1 MRKDNKPI
9 KNILYCLMPR
19 PKIAKEKQRKII
31 AVSLSPEALE
41 RIAAFQAQHIKEHG
55 YRISRS
61 QAVGM
66 LILRPRC

>member
-1 MRKDNKPI
+1 MRKDDKPI

-19 PKIAKEKQRKII
+19 PKIAKEKQREVI

-41 RIAAFQAQHIKEHG
+41 RIAAYQARQVKERG

-61 QAVGM
+61 QAVEA
-66 LILRPRC
+66 LILRD